1 MAEHIDSDQ
10 IAEFKECF
18 NLYDRDGDGLIST
31 EQMKVVMRSLGQCP
45 SQRELEDIVKVL
57 GKQKINFPD
66 FLDIMWQMM
75 QKSQNPESDI
85 FEAFK
90 VYDDKKQ
97 GVVSMKDLRH
107 ILMRTGEKLN
117 PQEFDYMLKE
127 AGINKNSNHV
137 KYSDLARA
145 FNHV

>member
-127 AGINKNSNHV
+127 AGINKNSNHI